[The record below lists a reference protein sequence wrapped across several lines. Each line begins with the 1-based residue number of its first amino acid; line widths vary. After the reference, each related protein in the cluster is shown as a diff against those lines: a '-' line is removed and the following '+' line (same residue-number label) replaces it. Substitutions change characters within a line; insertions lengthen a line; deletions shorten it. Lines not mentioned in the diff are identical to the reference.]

1 MHLLLTDRLACP
13 RCGPEFGLILMA
25 GDVRDRRV
33 FEGHLGCFNC
43 REEYPVDGGIADLR
57 PPPRGRID
65 EASALPPDDP
75 ERALRLA
82 ALLGVREGPGHLLVM
97 GEPAAQA
104 ERVAAIVEAI
114 EVVAVHPGFE
124 GTDEVGGV
132 SRVRVGNVLPLQSYA
147 MRGVALEGA
156 FVTSHLEEGL
166 RVLSPGARL
175 VLMGAPNGTLEALEA
190 RGLELLLATD
200 RALVAQR

>member
-1 MHLLLTDRLACP
+1 
-13 RCGPEFGLILMA
+13 MA

-33 FEGHLGCFNC
+33 FEGYLGCFNC
-43 REEYPVDGGIADLR
+43 REEYPVDAGIADLR
-57 PPPRGRID
+57 PPPRAPIG
-65 EASALPPDDP
+65 ASPGLPADDP
-75 ERALRLA
+75 EKALRLA

-104 ERVAAIVEAI
+104 ERVAAMVESI

-124 GTDEVGGV
+124 GTDEVAGV
-132 SRVRVGNVLPLQSYA
+132 SRIRVGNVLPLQSYA

-156 FVTSHLEEGL
+156 FVTSHLDEGL
-166 RVLSPGARL
+166 RVIPPGARL
-175 VLMGAPNGTLEALEA
+175 VLLGAPEGTRETLEA

-200 RALVAQR
+200 RALVAER